1 MHPKK
6 NLREKKMRG
15 PRRSF
20 DSSFC
25 KDAASDASQSAPL
38 PHFSALPRAFRI
50 RLRARRAWH
59 HASRLYV
66 AHPRVAGPMR
76 RDTFLSAADH
86 NKNGPHACH
95 APFRGGASMA
105 GLWPCALAG
114 AGLGLYGAGARLPR
128 PRGSAS
134 GKFNAARVQ
143 KRMHVH
149 VWVRARMCTR
159 IWTRKEGRTC
169 RAIIVGEGVSTRR
182 VHVPRL
188 PPLSPM
194 VGSAVVCHLV
204 DSRGTATSAI
214 HVPPCQHHYST
225 GAGRWPYSPS
235 C

>member
-1 MHPKK
+1 
-6 NLREKKMRG
+6 
-15 PRRSF
+15 
-20 DSSFC
+20 
-25 KDAASDASQSAPL
+25 
-38 PHFSALPRAFRI
+38 
-50 RLRARRAWH
+50 
-59 HASRLYV
+59 
-66 AHPRVAGPMR
+66 
-76 RDTFLSAADH
+76 
-86 NKNGPHACH
+86 
-95 APFRGGASMA
+95 MA